1 MRKSYHPKNS
11 GDYNDNNV
19 TLNNFTDNH
28 YNRPGLPALS
38 YRLNTHGSMLHRLL
52 SDLPAKVLAL
62 GEFEGTQPLSKIS
75 TQDTEDITI
84 ALLDA
89 WSVVGDVLSFYQ
101 ERIVNEGYINTAT
114 ERRSILEI
122 ARSIGY
128 ELNPGVAASVFLAFT
143 VEDAPGAPSA
153 ATVPK
158 GIRIMS
164 IPAQNE
170 KPQFFETSDKINTLS
185 TWNVIKPMFVAT
197 MMELK
202 EELVADST
210 SLYLKGVNTGLQP
223 GDGIMIVGSRRIFR
237 ILQSVTQNPEEG
249 FTLVKWKERL
259 GEEINDN
266 PKSEI
271 FSFSLRASLFGQ
283 NASEWDD
290 LSREAQLEYNP
301 QIGGVYKSTDQGN
314 SWIQVNEGLPTE
326 DIRCITF
333 DAENNIYAG
342 TENGAF
348 RLDVDKDNWT
358 PINDGL
364 MNRFVRCFA
373 TDEYN
378 RIFAGTNDG
387 VFLTKDKGG
396 VWIKIVAWIIEKAV
410 LPAPDLKYIDTN
422 VVNGTISSL
431 VIKND
436 GGLLVGT
443 YNGIYSLDYNEGEW
457 VTKNSALLDR
467 TIYTI
472 AINSENVIFAGT
484 DDGVHRSEDGGAIW
498 KKINVGLTNKEIRS
512 IGIIED
518 EPESVKINRVLEFFN
533 KATIPDQ
540 IVERIKDDP
549 DFGKKTRGAYGIRPS
564 LARKI
569 LRERDSLPQKKF
581 RSLSQIDRIKG
592 IGPDTLHDI
601 LNSFENLSGIFV
613 GTPAGIF
620 RSFDNGDKW
629 SKINSGLTN
638 LDVRTLIIDS
648 NGYIFVGT
656 ADGIFRS
663 INFGNTW
670 RLIVGGLQSDDIL
683 CLSITHGGSI
693 YAGTAF
699 EVPKVNDWPGFDVER
714 ERIDLNAD
722 YPGIVVD
729 SWVVLMDQSESIP
742 LIGCYKCEDVISVV
756 RNNFAL
762 SEKITRILP
771 DMEVDHADFSRRE
784 TVCFAQSKRLQLFEI
799 EVENLAIVKGNNI
812 DLDRLITGIEN
823 GKPLAVSGKRIRAI
837 LNLKNNEDNL
847 QLVAPDE
854 IKSEILKDGDIFEVL
869 SLPTDEINGD
879 RFWHL
884 KDRFG
889 FSGVLKEMGKDLIT
903 LMKSSEEDKIV
914 SEIAFVDMLVH
925 NEHTSI
931 TLRYPLSNVYDAA
944 TVMINANVVGATH
957 GETVEEVIGTGD
969 ATVAN
974 QSFKL
979 RKKPLTFTS
988 APTAT
993 GGKSTLQI
1001 RVNDILWEEVTSLN
1015 ELDGI
1020 SRNYVVHADNELNET
1035 IIFGDGKRG
1044 ARLPSA
1050 VENVKAIYRS
1060 GIGPE
1065 GEVSADS
1072 LSLLQSR
1079 PLGIRSVTNPLK
1091 ASGAAEQ
1098 ESLENA
1104 RINAPRTVL
1113 TMNRIVS
1120 LQDFEDFVQTFAGIG
1135 KGQVVALWRGER
1147 KIVHIT
1153 IAAESGD
1160 GVLEGSSLHQNLTS
1174 AIILH
1179 SDSEREVLI
1188 DSYVLRRFNLT
1199 GRLLISADYLKENV
1213 EAAVRNTL
1221 IFKFSFK
1228 NRNFGQDVFVAEI
1241 ISAIQGVQ
1249 GIVAVDIDSLI
1260 FEAEAVEDRLNAE
1273 TDPSNAKLDLTYSLT
1288 SKFAHWDST
1297 GKIIPA
1303 DLLIVNPSEIKFE
1316 DMTE

>member
-1 MRKSYHPKNS
+1 
-11 GDYNDNNV
+11 
-19 TLNNFTDNH
+19 
-28 YNRPGLPALS
+28 
-38 YRLNTHGSMLHRLL
+38 
-52 SDLPAKVLAL
+52 
-62 GEFEGTQPLSKIS
+62 
-75 TQDTEDITI
+75 
-84 ALLDA
+84 
-89 WSVVGDVLSFYQ
+89 
-101 ERIVNEGYINTAT
+101 
-114 ERRSILEI
+114 
-122 ARSIGY
+122 
-128 ELNPGVAASVFLAFT
+128 
-143 VEDAPGAPSA
+143 
-153 ATVPK
+153 
-158 GIRIMS
+158 
-164 IPAQNE
+164 
-170 KPQFFETSDKINTLS
+170 
-185 TWNVIKPMFVAT
+185 
-197 MMELK
+197 
-202 EELVADST
+202 
-210 SLYLKGVNTGLQP
+210 
-223 GDGIMIVGSRRIFR
+223 
-237 ILQSVTQNPEEG
+237 
-249 FTLVKWKERL
+249 
-259 GEEINDN
+259 
-266 PKSEI
+266 
-271 FSFSLRASLFGQ
+271 
-283 NASEWDD
+283 
-290 LSREAQLEYNP
+290 
-301 QIGGVYKSTDQGN
+301 
-314 SWIQVNEGLPTE
+314 
-326 DIRCITF
+326 
-333 DAENNIYAG
+333 
-342 TENGAF
+342 
-348 RLDVDKDNWT
+348 
-358 PINDGL
+358 
-364 MNRFVRCFA
+364 
-373 TDEYN
+373 
-378 RIFAGTNDG
+378 
-387 VFLTKDKGG
+387 
-396 VWIKIVAWIIEKAV
+396 
-410 LPAPDLKYIDTN
+410 
-422 VVNGTISSL
+422 
-431 VIKND
+431 
-436 GGLLVGT
+436 
-443 YNGIYSLDYNEGEW
+443 
-457 VTKNSALLDR
+457 
-467 TIYTI
+467 
-472 AINSENVIFAGT
+472 
-484 DDGVHRSEDGGAIW
+484 
-498 KKINVGLTNKEIRS
+498 
-512 IGIIED
+512 
-518 EPESVKINRVLEFFN
+518 
-533 KATIPDQ
+533 
-540 IVERIKDDP
+540 
-549 DFGKKTRGAYGIRPS
+549 
-564 LARKI
+564 
-569 LRERDSLPQKKF
+569 
-581 RSLSQIDRIKG
+581 
-592 IGPDTLHDI
+592 
-601 LNSFENLSGIFV
+601 
-613 GTPAGIF
+613 
-620 RSFDNGDKW
+620 
-629 SKINSGLTN
+629 
-638 LDVRTLIIDS
+638 
-648 NGYIFVGT
+648 
-656 ADGIFRS
+656 
-663 INFGNTW
+663 
-670 RLIVGGLQSDDIL
+670 
-683 CLSITHGGSI
+683 
-693 YAGTAF
+693 
-699 EVPKVNDWPGFDVER
+699 
-714 ERIDLNAD
+714 
-722 YPGIVVD
+722 
-729 SWVVLMDQSESIP
+729 
-742 LIGCYKCEDVISVV
+742 
-756 RNNFAL
+756 
-762 SEKITRILP
+762 
-771 DMEVDHADFSRRE
+771 
-784 TVCFAQSKRLQLFEI
+784 
-799 EVENLAIVKGNNI
+799 
-812 DLDRLITGIEN
+812 
-823 GKPLAVSGKRIRAI
+823 
-837 LNLKNNEDNL
+837 
-847 QLVAPDE
+847 
-854 IKSEILKDGDIFEVL
+854 
-869 SLPTDEINGD
+869 
-879 RFWHL
+879 
-884 KDRFG
+884 
-889 FSGVLKEMGKDLIT
+889 MGKDLIT